1 MTPLTPVYKM
11 HVQCFTRRGNRILSN
26 ILQPPLA
33 DDVSFHAAWFAMLH
47 YIRPV
52 HPWFPNPDHPDVSE
66 SFPVKWIHFIITQY
80 GDGADTRPSIYSYP
94 ICDWGELHDYGRD
107 SP

>member
-1 MTPLTPVYKM
+1 MTPLTPVYKVC
-11 HVQCFTRRGNRILSN
+11 VQCFTRRSN
-26 ILQPPLA
+26 QIFELA
-33 DDVSFHAAWFAMLH
+33 DDVFFHEAWFVMLH
-47 YIRPV
+47 YIQQV
-52 HPWFPNPDHPDVSE
+52 HLWFPNPDRPDVSE

-94 ICDWGELHDYGRD
+94 ICDWGELHD